1 MIDLVGFAGNVLLVS
16 NTFTSNT
23 LMYQSC
29 DQAYQISSNDN
40 TAFLLNDN
48 YPNFGSSKTKVQIKS
63 VISIVQT
70 TFKVEIA
77 MNTFTGNSGTKGIIY
92 IDSYDRGTTLPVV
105 VAYNTFQQNAGYV
118 DAGVIYVRARGRNGM
133 SILTTNPD
141 DTNYFCAGYHFEG
154 NSFVENLSCPRSG
167 GAIVK
172 MECVDYSATSSLAND
187 RITPG
192 TLSSSRQSS
201 WYAMGF
207 TYTAAPLTA
216 TYTYSGV
223 SKTIT
228 GDMKQVTF
236 RLNTFTANSA
246 TGKMG
251 IVDLQTIPK
260 VVFDTET
267 YTNNGDSTSNSIST
281 YGSGVLTAATS
292 STIAGGEMSID
303 LALAS

>member
-29 DQAYQISSNDN
+29 DQAYQISNNDN
-40 TAFLLNDN
+40 TAFLSNDN

-141 DTNYFCAGYHFEG
+141 DTNYFCAG
-154 NSFVENLSCPRSG
+154 
-167 GAIVK
+167 I
-172 MECVDYSATSSLAND
+172 
-187 RITPG
+187 
-192 TLSSSRQSS
+192 
-201 WYAMGF
+201 
-207 TYTAAPLTA
+207 
-216 TYTYSGV
+216 
-223 SKTIT
+223 
-228 GDMKQVTF
+228 
-236 RLNTFTANSA
+236 
-246 TGKMG
+246 
-251 IVDLQTIPK
+251 
-260 VVFDTET
+260 
-267 YTNNGDSTSNSIST
+267 
-281 YGSGVLTAATS
+281 
-292 STIAGGEMSID
+292 
-303 LALAS
+303 